1 MKNRP
6 LIPIT
11 PEVSVDSFFISALSA
26 RALPKVSDFIAV
38 VDKLT
43 DEAFD
48 EVYSARLSIA
58 ENEKQIE
65 IRYFQ
70 KLWDLMLEKGRDNNV

>member
-1 MKNRP
+1 MKNKP

-11 PEVSVDSFFISALSA
+11 SEVSVESLLISFLAA
-26 RALPKVSDFIAV
+26 RAFPKISDFIV
-38 VDKLT
+38 IVDKLT
-43 DEAFD
+43 EEAFD

-65 IRYFQ
+65 IRYYQ
-70 KLWDLMLEKGRDNNV
+70 KLWNLILEKGRDNNV